1 MPDNLDRTLNPPS
14 PLNRPRDLL
23 IRILAAIN
31 LLLAGL
37 TWSSW
42 FEGTADRAGLADRIF
57 GTFTVG
63 GFRIDFVWFVLS
75 SVFLFFAFFYFIIQA
90 RKSRAARV
98 NAAICLAATLAF
110 CLAIYRVLTSG
121 LLDFG

>member
-14 PLNRPRDLL
+14 RLNKGDLL
-23 IRILAAIN
+23 IRIMAAIN

-42 FEGTADRAGLADRIF
+42 FEGTEDRVGAVDRIF
-57 GTFTVG
+57 GALRLG
-63 GFRIDFVWFVLS
+63 GFRIEFVWFVLS
-75 SVFLFFAFFYFIIQA
+75 SVFLFFAFFYFIVQV
-90 RKSRAARV
+90 RRSRVALV
-98 NAAICLAATLAF
+98 NALFCVAAVSAF

-121 LLDFG
+121 MLDFG